1 MFGRDTIAPY
11 AALHNPPQHSTT
23 LHGTPL
29 SLDYSLTTLPQPST
43 TVRNPPL
50 SSTSFQ
56 VVACKKV
63 DIMFTSVIAS
73 VDVTNSSGVQ
83 LQTSGNMPC
92 AFVEKSHD
100 VMVFLSKEAMET
112 TSITTCA
119 STGVNVTMPPKAE
132 GEDPVEGALPEQY
145 ITKIVGGKLVTV
157 PTEHK
162 A

>member
-1 MFGRDTIAPY
+1 VVLEEGQLENHQCVYVYKCENAFVEVKGKV
-11 AALHNPPQHSTT
+11 NS
-23 LHGTPL
+23 
-29 SLDYSLTTLPQPST
+29 
-43 TVRNPPL
+43 V
-50 SSTSFQ
+50 Q